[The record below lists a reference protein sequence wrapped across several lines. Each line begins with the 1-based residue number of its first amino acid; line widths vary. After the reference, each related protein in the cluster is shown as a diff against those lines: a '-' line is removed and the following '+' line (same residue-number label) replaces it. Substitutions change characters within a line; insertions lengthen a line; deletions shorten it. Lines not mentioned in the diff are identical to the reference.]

1 MRKNMKLSVLRRTF
15 VALIAVLLS
24 MTALA
29 QGGGITGRVIDETGE
44 PIIGASVIEKANQ
57 SNGVITNVDGQF
69 TIKVAQGA
77 TLVVSYIGY
86 TQQEVSARNGMT
98 VTMKEDENTLQDVV
112 VIGYGV
118 QKKSVVTAWRERP
131 PCAWTTP

>member
-86 TQQEVSARNGMT
+86 TQ
-98 VTMKEDENTLQDVV
+98 
-112 VIGYGV
+112 
-118 QKKSVVTAWRERP
+118 
-131 PCAWTTP
+131 